1 MTSRRD
7 AESVRDISRDRTEAM
22 LERDRIFQ
30 LIRQDILTCTLSPGE
45 ELREAELARRYQVSK
60 TPVRD
65 ALQKLELE
73 GLIEIEPR
81 RGHRVRPI
89 SMSDAEDILELR
101 EILEAAV
108 VEKIARGAD
117 ADTLAQLDSLL
128 EGDFSSIIAFAEYNR
143 HFHTS
148 LAHLSGN
155 RRLAEET
162 VRVME
167 LYDRLAIVSLTTLSR
182 EKGLG
187 SALADHK
194 AIIDALKARNG
205 SLAAR
210 LIREHVG
217 RSKQQIIRGLNRRSL
232 NQHG

>member
-1 MTSRRD
+1 
-7 AESVRDISRDRTEAM
+7 M

-101 EILEAAV
+101 EIL
-108 VEKIARGAD
+108 KRPW
-117 ADTLAQLDSLL
+117 S
-128 EGDFSSIIAFAEYNR
+128 
-143 HFHTS
+143 
-148 LAHLSGN
+148 
-155 RRLAEET
+155 
-162 VRVME
+162 
-167 LYDRLAIVSLTTLSR
+167 
-182 EKGLG
+182 
-187 SALADHK
+187 
-194 AIIDALKARNG
+194 
-205 SLAAR
+205 
-210 LIREHVG
+210 
-217 RSKQQIIRGLNRRSL
+217 RRSR
-232 NQHG
+232 GG